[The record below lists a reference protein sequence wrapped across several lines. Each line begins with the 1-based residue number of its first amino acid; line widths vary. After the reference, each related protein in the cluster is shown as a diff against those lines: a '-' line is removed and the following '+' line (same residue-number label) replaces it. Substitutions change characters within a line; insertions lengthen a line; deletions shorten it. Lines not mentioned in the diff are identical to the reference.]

1 MLMQLIHR
9 LVDLDRLRGAFNW
22 KDGAV
27 YFPTSMFPPTHPI
40 HCLSYHGWWVSLLT
54 SLLRGLPPPNLGTW
68 ALWSPKSGLNIPSEP
83 QRRLALFCG
92 LGGWA
97 FIFWSNLINFGS
109 SGSKVVWLIAKYDS
123 NYRGT
128 REISDL
134 PEISS
139 VCTSQSWGSWSM
151 GGGSAMCADIHTNV
165 HVCRSRWNVSG
176 GNVVLPLSSI
186 TGRGRLSCQLSVFR
200 GLCLLEKLS
209 RSTFSR
215 KGLSGRQRWWWLE
228 KEASSFRRLSPEG
241 GRGVNLV
248 FDRAPAHDY

>member
-123 NYRGT
+123 NYRGSQ
-128 REISDL
+128 EISNL
-134 PEISS
+134 AEISS

-151 GGGSAMCADIHTNV
+151 GEGTQCALIFIQMYMCRWNV
-165 HVCRSRWNVSG
+165 HVCIGRECSSATVIYYRERKIVLSIVCIQRS
-176 GNVVLPLSSI
+176 LP
-186 TGRGRLSCQLSVFR
+186 
-200 GLCLLEKLS
+200 
-209 RSTFSR
+209 SR
-215 KGLSGRQRWWWLE
+215 KALW
-228 KEASSFRRLSPEG
+228 KYIF
-241 GRGVNLV
+241 
-248 FDRAPAHDY
+248 

>member
-1 MLMQLIHR
+1 MLMQLIHGST
-9 LVDLDRLRGAFNW
+9 DLDRLRGAFNW
-22 KDGAV
+22 KDGGGRTFLPLCFYQAIL
-27 YFPTSMFPPTHPI
+27 FI
-40 HCLSYHGWWVSLLT
+40 AYHGWWSSLLT
-54 SLLRGLPPPNLGTW
+54 SLLRGSPTNLGTW

-139 VCTSQSWGSWSM
+139 VCTSQSSSGWRRGTLISKYLQFQIELCRGQDGSTTPIF
-151 GGGSAMCADIHTNV
+151 AI
-165 HVCRSRWNVSG
+165 VC
-176 GNVVLPLSSI
+176 
-186 TGRGRLSCQLSVFR
+186 
-200 GLCLLEKLS
+200 KLHK
-209 RSTFSR
+209 R
-215 KGLSGRQRWWWLE
+215 
-228 KEASSFRRLSPEG
+228 
-241 GRGVNLV
+241 
-248 FDRAPAHDY
+248 

>member
-1 MLMQLIHR
+1 MKR
-9 LVDLDRLRGAFNW
+9 WCRV
-22 KDGAV
+22 
-27 YFPTSMFPPTHPI
+27 
-40 HCLSYHGWWVSLLT
+40 LSYLYVSTYPPYSLPLL
-54 SLLRGLPPPNLGTW
+54 SRMMGFSFNISFEGPPPPNLGTW

-139 VCTSQSWGSWSM
+139 VCTSQSSGSW
-151 GGGSAMCADIHTNV
+151 
-165 HVCRSRWNVSG
+165 RWA
-176 GNVVLPLSSI
+176 LLSTVENI
-186 TGRGRLSCQLSVFR
+186 TFSLRFSKKDL
-200 GLCLLEKLS
+200 GLC
-209 RSTFSR
+209 
-215 KGLSGRQRWWWLE
+215 GRWLE
-228 KEASSFRRLSPEG
+228 KKASSFRRLVP
-241 GRGVNLV
+241 RGVWGSTRGQ
-248 FDRAPAHDY
+248 FGIWQRACPRLLDPIRQPRLWFVKQTWKIYS